1 MGWME
6 IDRPLR
12 KPAYVLTKLLLICFM
27 GQKTFFPLY
36 NALHVCCVLSRFI
49 VSNSVQP
56 YGLQP
61 TRLLCPWDSPGKNT
75 GVGCDALLQGIF
87 PTQGLN
93 PCLLHRLNWLAGSL
107 PLAPPGKPI
116 TCIKS
121 ESVVTQS
128 CPTLF
133 NPMDCSPPGF
143 SVVDFSRQEYWSVL
157 PFPSPEDIPD

>member
-87 PTQGLN
+87 PT
-93 PCLLHRLNWLAGSL
+93 RIKLASL
-107 PLAPPGKPI
+107 MFPVHFLYLMQIAK
-116 TCIKS
+116 
-121 ESVVTQS
+121 VH
-128 CPTLF
+128 
-133 NPMDCSPPGF
+133 
-143 SVVDFSRQEYWSVL
+143 
-157 PFPSPEDIPD
+157 FPSPFKVRFCPVTCFVQMKYGYVSPTWRGIQLSVLKSQAITSLSVAILEIHID